1 MVSFAFSCLKPAEPL
16 KRISLPGDIK
26 SLGVH
31 GTNSINLEKI
41 KMKKQKLQTPPQ
53 NNIIANNDG
62 D

>member
-1 MVSFAFSCLKPAEPL
+1 MVSFAFNCLKPAESL
-16 KRISLPGDIK
+16 KRISLPGYIK

-31 GTNSINLEKI
+31 GTNLINLEKI